1 MIMGPSLLK
10 SDNLAYF
17 PFSIFMRGFGTLV
30 PTNEFDKANCKIKIK
45 RIRLVF
51 FIENYIFILSLV
63 IKFMRITTYRT
74 TANFPIN
81 GSLSFPTDWTW

>member
-1 MIMGPSLLK
+1 MGPSLLK

-51 FIENYIFILSLV
+51 FIENYFFIFYLV